1 MEYGR
6 HDHLKQSPARF
17 LKKSCIL
24 HDLVGLDARRPVNV
38 TGLRG
43 PAVGWT
49 RITELATSSLALHQQ
64 FQVRKDVIAVLSANS
79 TRIGETANLGDVM
92 RLWVR
97 SWQINLFFGFFK
109 DTPNDKMLPP
119 R

>member
-38 TGLRG
+38 TGLR
-43 PAVGWT
+43 VGWT
-49 RITELATSSLALHQQ
+49 RITELATSSLACTSNSKCAKTSLL
-64 FQVRKDVIAVLSANS
+64 FRVRFYENWRD
-79 TRIGETANLGDVM
+79 R
-92 RLWVR
+92 
-97 SWQINLFFGFFK
+97 
-109 DTPNDKMLPP
+109 
-119 R
+119 